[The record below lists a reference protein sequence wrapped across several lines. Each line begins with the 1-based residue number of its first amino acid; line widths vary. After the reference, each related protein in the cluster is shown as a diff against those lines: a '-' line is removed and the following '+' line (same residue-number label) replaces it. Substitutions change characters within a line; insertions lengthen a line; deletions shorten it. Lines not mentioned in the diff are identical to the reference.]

1 MPVWVLPKSA
11 DEIEF
16 HSYSQKM
23 QQYKLYWLCE
33 SLRGDTTVQACCTVE
48 EWCDTKWEK
57 KVLYQNTL
65 EYGSV
70 SISMR
75 DKLYAYRKMQY
86 WLQSSVESKEWN
98 TLCWRKFK
106 YETEK
111 FCLRKNVECNIRVD
125 KWWQRLSDYVCAWS
139 WRNFENDSWDTVWA
153 VLKSVDEIGLSLY
166 NQKMKVYE
174 LYWFYE
180 RMRWEAFGSSLANNQ
195 RLFKS
200 KWKNKM
206 F

>member
-1 MPVWVLPKSA
+1 MEWMNDCEDSSAMSLVEAGQKLKNVGKMPVWVLPKSA

-75 DKLYAYRKMQY
+75 D
-86 WLQSSVESKEWN
+86 
-98 TLCWRKFK
+98 
-106 YETEK
+106 
-111 FCLRKNVECNIRVD
+111 
-125 KWWQRLSDYVCAWS
+125 
-139 WRNFENDSWDTVWA
+139 
-153 VLKSVDEIGLSLY
+153 
-166 NQKMKVYE
+166 
-174 LYWFYE
+174 
-180 RMRWEAFGSSLANNQ
+180 
-195 RLFKS
+195 
-200 KWKNKM
+200 
-206 F
+206 